1 MHINHSVLRAGGAG
15 SQLRAAAHQI
25 APPRIKTHESVTMWN
40 CGDSA
45 PVGARTAAAQCMKT
59 AQSRKT
65 AGEEGDRAK
74 AAAAIADAWTGRTL
88 KYPV

>member
-1 MHINHSVLRAGGAG
+1 
-15 SQLRAAAHQI
+15 
-25 APPRIKTHESVTMWN
+25 MWN

-74 AAAAIADAWTGRTL
+74 AAAAACWCGRVGPSNA
-88 KYPV
+88 PVQPRHGLAESLAALDPNAGHPANAKPL

>member
-1 MHINHSVLRAGGAG
+1 
-15 SQLRAAAHQI
+15 
-25 APPRIKTHESVTMWN
+25 MWN